1 MMATLR
7 TAQAGISRR
16 ALIKGGLAVG
26 TGLVVGFRLP
36 VTGRGTALAQ
46 ATGVFAPNQWIKID
60 RDGLVTIV
68 NSVPEMGQGSLTTM
82 PAIVADELD
91 TDLGKV
97 RVEQAPANPKLYAN
111 PITNSQ
117 SYGGSRGV
125 RDHITMLRKAGAAA
139 REMLM
144 QAGANEW
151 GVPLDDVT
159 TEPDVVVQ
167 KSTGR
172 RLPYSALVDKAAK
185 LPVPQNPKLKT
196 PDQFRYI
203 GKAMPRRDT
212 PLKVN
217 GAAIYGMDVQVP
229 GMLIASIE
237 RCPVFGGKVKN
248 FDGTAA
254 KRIRGVK
261 HVVQVSNGVAVVGDS
276 FWTVTRGRKAL
287 KVVWDEGPVA
297 SVSSASISQGY
308 VAAATQAGQV
318 ARNDGDA
325 DKALAAGA
333 KTVEAVYEVPFLE
346 HACMEPMNATA
357 FVKPGSCEIWAPT
370 QSPGSTQITGSKVSG
385 VPVEQVIV
393 TTTYLG
399 GGFGRRGEQD
409 FILDALETSKA
420 VGAPV
425 KVMWTSADDIQHGF
439 YRPATYNVFKAALDA
454 QGAPVAWRNR
464 VVGPGILIQK
474 GRAQA
479 GTIDPAAMEGVRNM
493 PYDLPNVHVEWVN
506 KDYGIP
512 LGFWRSVGPSQNGF
526 IVESFVDEMAKA
538 AGKDPVEFRRGLLGK
553 SPRHKAVLELAAAK
567 ANWASPLPAGHAR
580 GCAVMFSYGSYVAH
594 VAEVSVASTGKIKVH
609 KLVGAIDAGF
619 AVNPDQVKA
628 QMEGGGIYALTA
640 LLYGEITIDRGRVV
654 QSNFH
659 DYPML
664 RIDEAPEMEVHIL
677 NSGEAAGGLGE
688 PGVPTVAPAV
698 CNAIFALTGTRV
710 RSLPIR
716 PETLKRA

>member
-1 MMATLR
+1 MPTSR
-7 TAQAGISRR
+7 TTHVAISRR
-16 ALIKGGLAVG
+16 AIIKGTLAVG
-26 TGLVVGFRLP
+26 TGLVVGFSLP
-36 VTGRGTALAQ
+36 MTGRNLALAQ
-46 ATGVFAPNQWIKID
+46 AGTFAPNQWVSID
-60 RDGLVTIV
+60 RDGLVTII
-68 NSVPEMGQGSLTTM
+68 NSVVEMGQGSITTM

-91 TDLGKV
+91 TDLGKI
-97 RVEQAPANPKLYAN
+97 RVTQAPANPKLYAN
-111 PITNSQ
+111 PVTGAQ
-117 SYGGSRGV
+117 GYGGSRGV
-125 RDHITMLRKAGAAA
+125 RDHIAMLRKAGAAA

-151 GVPLDDVT
+151 GVPLSEVDTDLDTVIH
-159 TEPDVVVQ
+159 
-167 KSTGR
+167 KSSGR

-185 LPVPQNPKLKT
+185 LPVPQNPTLKT
-196 PDQFRYI
+196 PDKYRYM
-203 GKAMPRRDT
+203 GKVMHRRDT
-212 PLKVN
+212 PIKVN
-217 GAAIYGMDVQVP
+217 GSAVFGMDVAVP

-237 RCPVFGGKVKN
+237 RCPVFGGKVKT
-248 FDGTAA
+248 FDATAA
-254 KRIRGVK
+254 KRIKGVK
-261 HVVQVSNGVAVVGDS
+261 NVVQVTNGVAVVADS
-276 FWTVTRGRKAL
+276 FWTAVRGRQAL
-287 KVVWDEGPVA
+287 KVIWDEGPVA
-297 SVSSASISQGY
+297 AVTSASIHQGY
-308 VAAATQAGQV
+308 VDGAKQSGQV

-325 DKALAAGA
+325 DTALAAGA

-357 FVKPGSCEIWAPT
+357 SVKPDSCEIWAPT
-370 QSPGSTQITGSKVSG
+370 QSPGATQMTGARISG
-385 VPVEQVIV
+385 IPVEKVIV
-393 TTTYLG
+393 NTTYLG

-409 FILDALETSKA
+409 FIVDALETSKA

-425 KVMWTSADDIQHGF
+425 KVMWTRPDDIQHGF

-454 QGAPVAWRNR
+454 QGNPVAWWNR
-464 VVGPGILIQK
+464 IVGPGILIQK

-479 GTIDPAAMEGVRNM
+479 GTIDPAAVEGVRNM
-493 PYDLPNVHVEWVN
+493 PYDVPNVHVEWVD

-567 ANWASPLPAGHAR
+567 ANWGAPPPAGRAR

-594 VAEVSVASTGKIKVH
+594 VAEVSVAPDGKVRVH

-640 LLYGEITIDRGRVV
+640 LLYGEITIDRGRVK

-664 RIDEAPEMEVHIL
+664 RINEAPEMETYIL
-677 NSGEAAGGLGE
+677 DSGEAAGGLGE
-688 PGVPTVAPAV
+688 PGVPTVAPAI
-698 CNAIFALTGTRV
+698 CNAIYTLTGKRI
-710 RSLPIR
+710 RSLPIK
-716 PETLKRA
+716 PDTLKRA

>member
-1 MMATLR
+1 MAASG
-7 TAQAGISRR
+7 TAQARISRR
-16 ALIKGGLAVG
+16 TLIKGSFAVG
-26 TGLVVGFRLP
+26 TGLVVGFHLGP
-36 VTGRGTALAQ
+36 MGRRAARAQ
-46 ATGVFAPNQWIKID
+46 ARALAPNQWVSID
-60 RDGLVTIV
+60 RDGVVTIV
-68 NSVPEMGQGSLTTM
+68 NSVVEMGQGSLTTM
-82 PAIVADELD
+82 PAIIADELD
-91 TDLGKV
+91 TDLGKI
-97 RVEQAPANPKLYAN
+97 RVTQAPANPKLYAN
-111 PITNSQ
+111 PVTGAQ
-117 SYGGSRGV
+117 GYGGSRGV
-125 RDHITMLRKAGAAA
+125 RDHIDMLRKAGAAA

-151 GVPLDDVT
+151 GVPLSEVDTDLDT
-159 TEPDVVVQ
+159 VVH
-167 KSTGR
+167 KPSGR
-172 RLPYSALVDKAAK
+172 RMPYSALVEKAAQ
-185 LPVPQNPKLKT
+185 LPVPQNPRLKK
-196 PDQFRYI
+196 PDQFRYM
-203 GKAMPRRDT
+203 GKLMHRRDT

-217 GAAIYGMDVQVP
+217 GSAVFGMDVVVP

-237 RCPVFGGKVKN
+237 RCPVFGGKVKS
-248 FDGTAA
+248 FDATAA
-254 KRIRGVK
+254 KRIKGVK
-261 HVVQVSNGVAVVGDS
+261 DVVEVTNGVAVVADS
-276 FWTVTRGRKAL
+276 FWTAQRGRKAL

-297 SVSSASISQGY
+297 SVTSASIRQGY

-370 QSPGSTQITGSKVSG
+370 QSPGSTQVTGSKVSG
-385 VPVEQVIV
+385 VPVEKVIV
-393 TTTYLG
+393 NTTYLG

-425 KVMWTSADDIQHGF
+425 KVMWTREDDIQHGF

-454 QGAPVAWRNR
+454 QGAPVAWWNR
-464 VVGPGILIQK
+464 VVGPGILVQK

-479 GTIDPAAMEGVRNM
+479 GTIDGAAMEGVRNM
-493 PYDLPNVHVEWVN
+493 PYDIPNVHVEWVN
-506 KDYGIP
+506 KDYGVP

-567 ANWASPLPAGHAR
+567 ANWGSPPPAGRAR

-594 VAEVSVASTGKIKVH
+594 VAEVSVARDGKVKVH

-654 QSNFH
+654 QSNF
-659 DYPML
+659 DNYPML
-664 RIDEAPEMEVHIL
+664 RINEAPEMEVHIL

-688 PGVPTVAPAV
+688 PGVPTVAPAI

-710 RSLPIR
+710 RSLPLK
-716 PETLKRA
+716 PDMLKRA

>member
-1 MMATLR
+1 MAASR
-7 TAQAGISRR
+7 TAQGRISRR
-16 ALIKGGLAVG
+16 ALIKGSFALG
-26 TGLVVGFRLP
+26 TGLVVGFHLP
-36 VTGRGTALAQ
+36 LVGRNAPLAQ
-46 ATGVFAPNQWIKID
+46 AGALTPNQWVSID

-68 NSVPEMGQGSLTTM
+68 NSVVEMGQGSLTTM
-82 PAIVADELD
+82 PAIIADELD
-91 TDLGKV
+91 TDLGKI
-97 RVEQAPANPKLYAN
+97 RVTQAPANPKLYAN
-111 PITNSQ
+111 PVTGAQ
-117 SYGGSRGV
+117 GYGGSRGV
-125 RDHITMLRKAGAAA
+125 RDHIEMLRKAGAAA

-151 GVPLDDVT
+151 GVPLSEVDTDLDT
-159 TEPDVVVQ
+159 VVH
-167 KSTGR
+167 KPSGR
-172 RLPYSALVDKAAK
+172 RMPYRALVDKAAQ
-185 LPVPQNPKLKT
+185 LPVPQNPRLKK
-196 PDQFRYI
+196 PDQFRYM
-203 GKAMPRRDT
+203 GKLMHRRDT

-217 GAAIYGMDVQVP
+217 GSAVFGMDVVVP
-229 GMLIASIE
+229 GMLIASVE
-237 RCPVFGGKVKN
+237 RCPVFGGKVKS
-248 FDGTAA
+248 FDATTA
-254 KRIRGVK
+254 KRIKGVK
-261 HVVQVSNGVAVVGDS
+261 EVVQVTNGVAVVADS
-276 FWTVTRGRKAL
+276 FWTAQRGRKAL
-287 KVVWDEGPVA
+287 KIVWDEGPVA
-297 SVSSASISQGY
+297 AVTSASIRQGY
-308 VAAATQAGQV
+308 VAASTQSGQV

-325 DKALAAGA
+325 DKALGAGA
-333 KTVEAVYEVPFLE
+333 KTVEGVYEVPFLE

-370 QSPGSTQITGSKVSG
+370 QSPGGTQITGSKVSG
-385 VPVEQVIV
+385 VPVEKVIV
-393 TTTYLG
+393 NTTYLG

-425 KVMWTSADDIQHGF
+425 KVMWTREDDIQHGF
-439 YRPATYNVFKAALDA
+439 YRPATYNVFKAALDP
-454 QGAPVAWRNR
+454 QGAPVAWWNR

-479 GTIDPAAMEGVRNM
+479 GTVDAAAMEGVRNM
-493 PYDLPNVHVEWVN
+493 PYDIPNVHVEWVN

-567 ANWASPLPAGHAR
+567 ANWGSPPPAGRAR

-594 VAEVSVASTGKIKVH
+594 VAEVSVAPDGKLKIH

-628 QMEGGGIYALTA
+628 QMEGGAIYALTA
-640 LLYGEITIDRGRVV
+640 LLYGEITIDRGRVK

-664 RIDEAPEMEVHIL
+664 RINEAPEMEVHIL

-716 PETLKRA
+716 PDTLKRA

>member
-1 MMATLR
+1 
-7 TAQAGISRR
+7 
-16 ALIKGGLAVG
+16 
-26 TGLVVGFRLP
+26 VVHKP
-36 VTGRGTALAQ
+36 
-46 ATGVFAPNQWIKID
+46 
-60 RDGLVTIV
+60 
-68 NSVPEMGQGSLTTM
+68 S
-82 PAIVADELD
+82 
-91 TDLGKV
+91 
-97 RVEQAPANPKLYAN
+97 
-111 PITNSQ
+111 
-117 SYGGSRGV
+117 
-125 RDHITMLRKAGAAA
+125 
-139 REMLM
+139 
-144 QAGANEW
+144 
-151 GVPLDDVT
+151 
-159 TEPDVVVQ
+159 
-167 KSTGR
+167 GR
-172 RLPYSALVDKAAK
+172 RMPYRALVDKAAQ
-185 LPVPQNPKLKT
+185 LPVPQNPRLKK
-196 PDQFRYI
+196 PDQFRYM
-203 GKAMPRRDT
+203 GKLMHRRDT

-217 GAAIYGMDVQVP
+217 GSAVFGMDVVVP
-229 GMLIASIE
+229 GMLIASVE
-237 RCPVFGGKVKN
+237 RCPVFGGQVKS
-248 FDGTAA
+248 FDATTA
-254 KRIRGVK
+254 KRIKGVK
-261 HVVQVSNGVAVVGDS
+261 EVVQVTNGVAVVADS
-276 FWTVTRGRKAL
+276 FWTAQRGRKAL
-287 KVVWDEGPVA
+287 KIVWDEGPVA
-297 SVSSASISQGY
+297 AVTSASIRQGY
-308 VAAATQAGQV
+308 VAASTQSGQV

-325 DKALAAGA
+325 DKALGAGA
-333 KTVEAVYEVPFLE
+333 KTVEGAYEVPFLE

-370 QSPGSTQITGSKVSG
+370 QSPGGTQITGSKVSG
-385 VPVEQVIV
+385 VPVEKVIV
-393 TTTYLG
+393 NTTYLG

-425 KVMWTSADDIQHGF
+425 KVMWTREDDIQHGF
-439 YRPATYNVFKAALDA
+439 YRPATYNVFKAALDP
-454 QGAPVAWRNR
+454 QGAPVAWWNR

-479 GTIDPAAMEGVRNM
+479 GTVDAAAMEGVRNM
-493 PYDLPNVHVEWVN
+493 PYDIPNVHVEWVN

-526 IVESFVDEMAKA
+526 IVESFVDEMANA

-567 ANWASPLPAGHAR
+567 ASWGSPPPAGRAR

-594 VAEVSVASTGKIKVH
+594 VAEVSVAPDGKLKIH

-628 QMEGGGIYALTA
+628 QMEGGAIYALTA
-640 LLYGEITIDRGRVV
+640 LLYGEITIDRGRVK

-664 RIDEAPEMEVHIL
+664 RINEAPEMEVHIL

-716 PETLKRA
+716 PDTLKRA